1 MITFFKLFWANIK
14 MTVRNRQ
21 ALFWQLVFPIIFI
34 VIFGLFNMDSFA
46 TSKIL
51 IIDRADTTV
60 SHKIVDGM
68 KEIDLF
74 KAETSTDYNQ
84 LDNAKGKLK
93 RSELDFILV
102 IPETVKDIP
111 ESFTPK
117 VTIDPKTMQPSVQMP
132 DMPTDVK
139 MTVYYNE
146 ANVASNQF
154 VLNMLDQVTTEINA
168 NASGAPKIFTL
179 DKQALSN
186 RQVRYIDFLVP
197 GILAMSL
204 MQSGIIGIAVY
215 IAEAREKKILKRILA
230 TPIDRK
236 TFIAAQVLSRLA
248 LSFVQAVIIIL
259 TAKILYDVNIYGAYW
274 AVAVWA
280 LLGTLVFLN
289 IGFIIAGF
297 SKTASAAESLSQVIS
312 MPMMFLSGV
321 FFSTD
326 TLPKFVQKLVDILP
340 LTPVIDALR
349 NIINN
354 GEPFSSTLPQLWIVL
369 PWLAGTFI
377 VAMLVFRVARD

>member
-21 ALFWQLVFPIIFI
+21 ALFWQLVFPLIFI

-84 LDNAKGKLK
+84 LEDAKGKLK

-204 MQSGIIGIAVY
+204 MQSGIVGIAVY

-349 NIINN
+349 EIINN
-354 GEPFSSTLPQLWIVL
+354 GEPFATTLPQLWIVL

-377 VAMLVFRVARD
+377 VALLVFRVARD